1 MSLPDL
7 TWQMIYGRLAW
18 AIVLATVLIVLVP
31 GTWRHSRRL
40 PLAALGVMAVLAVLP
55 GQASPAWTLGLAF
68 QYPSGLLTA
77 CCLLKL
83 LDRRRGVRTV
93 CVLPAGLAAPLAI
106 AGAALY
112 LDAFGLISQGY
123 YYAGF
128 SAAGVPI
135 LAVLASLACAVA
147 IVRGHN
153 RRQALPLLGA
163 FLLFSLLR
171 LPTGNIWD
179 AVIDPLLWGWAVI
192 ALAADGLRR
201 LRRRL
206 GGDTRLAPAPGLAAD
221 LPVLRAPGIDTY
233 SPIKE
238 HLRGNVSSN

>member
-7 TWQMIYGRLAW
+7 TWQMVYGRLAW
-18 AIVLATVLIVLVP
+18 AIVLAAVLIALIP
-31 GTWRHSRRL
+31 GPWRHSRRL
-40 PLAALGVMAVLAVLP
+40 PLAALGVMALLCLLP
-55 GQASPAWTLGLAF
+55 GQLSPAWTLGLAF

-83 LDRRRGVRTV
+83 LDRRRGVRAV
-93 CVLPAGLAAPLAI
+93 CALPPGLAAPLAI

-128 SAAGVPI
+128 AATGVPV
-135 LAVLASLACAVA
+135 LAVLASAACAAA
-147 IVRGHN
+147 IVRGSK

-171 LPTGNIWD
+171 LPTGNVWD
-179 AVIDPLLWGWAVI
+179 AVLDPLLWGWALS
-192 ALAADGLRR
+192 ALGAAALRR
-201 LRRRL
+201 LRRL
-206 GGDTRLAPAPGLAAD
+206 PAVPATQLEPAPGLGAD
-221 LPVLRAPGIDTY
+221 LPAMRVAGIDKY
-233 SPIKE
+233 STIKE
-238 HLRGNVSSN
+238 

>member
-18 AIVLATVLIVLVP
+18 AIVLATALVVLAP
-31 GTWRHSRRL
+31 GPWRRSRRL
-40 PLAALGVMAVLAVLP
+40 PLAALGLMVLLAVLP

-83 LDRRRGVRTV
+83 LDRRRGVRAV
-93 CVLPAGLAAPLAI
+93 CVLPTGLAAPLAI
-106 AGAALY
+106 AGTALY

-128 SAAGVPI
+128 SAAGVPV
-135 LAVLASLACAVA
+135 LAVLATIACAA
-147 IVRGHN
+147 ALVRGRN
-153 RRQALPLLGA
+153 QRQALPLLGA

-192 ALAADGLRR
+192 AVAAAGLRR
-201 LRRRL
+201 LRRRPL
-206 GGDTRLAPAPGLAAD
+206 NTQRAPVPGLAAD
-221 LPVLRAPGIDTY
+221 RPALRAAGIDTY

-238 HLRGNVSSN
+238 HRSGNVSSN

>member
-18 AIVLATVLIVLVP
+18 AIVLATVVVALAP
-31 GTWRHSRRL
+31 GPWRRSRSL
-40 PLAALGVMAVLAVLP
+40 PLAALGIMALLAVLP

-83 LDRRRGVRTV
+83 LDRRRGVLTV
-93 CVLPAGLAAPLAI
+93 CVLPAGLAVPLAI
-106 AGAALY
+106 AGTALY

-135 LAVLASLACAVA
+135 LAVLATIACAAA
-147 IVRGHN
+147 IVRGRN

-179 AVIDPLLWGWAVI
+179 AVIDPLLWGWAVA
-192 ALAADGLRR
+192 ALAANGLRR
-201 LRRRL
+201 LRRRPL
-206 GGDTRLAPAPGLAAD
+206 AGDTQREPAPGLAAD
-221 LPVLRAPGIDTY
+221 LPALGTAGIDTY
-233 SPIKE
+233 SPNKE
-238 HLRGNVSSN
+238 H